1 MKKNLF
7 FTSLFNLATNA
18 LNAQIFEWTTNDS
31 VVENLTQNST
41 AMFPLHQKAIGNDT
55 IVLAVE
61 IIYND
66 IPSAWDGMVFYW
78 IVMHTFKEREL

>member
-7 FTSLFNLATNA
+7 FTSLFILATNA
-18 LNAQIFEWTTNDS
+18 LNAQTFEWTTNDS

-66 IPSAWDGMVFYW
+66 IPSAWDGMV
-78 IVMHTFKEREL
+78 